1 MKIFL
6 TEKIR
11 QLDSET
17 IRIEGIRS
25 YELMDRAA
33 DAIYKKLR
41 LSFTKND
48 RILVIA
54 GPGNNGGDALAVA
67 GLLINS
73 GHKVCTLLC
82 NFRKDLSED
91 ALLQYD
97 RLKKTTGAVISNPL
111 SVKDINLSDS
121 FDVIIDGLFGSG
133 LNRPLEGEFAEIV
146 NWINNQ
152 HVTVVS
158 IDIPS
163 GLFGENNSENPG
175 PVVISDYVIGL
186 QFPKLAFLMPENHK
200 YIKKWDTADIG
211 LNQEA
216 IENCETGFYMSNTSF
231 ANSIL
236 HIRNKF
242 SHKGDFGRGLLIS
255 GSKGM
260 AGAAVLAA
268 KGAIR
273 SGIGLLTLRV
283 PDDIYTIVQT
293 SVPEAMASTYQNDLF
308 WDETISG
315 KSWTAA
321 GIGPG
326 LGLSENKKDSLKRL
340 LCSGIE
346 KIVLDADA
354 INIIAEDN
362 TLLELLHK
370 GCIMTPHPGEFE
382 RLTGQK
388 YSSGYERLEAA
399 IEFAVKHSVN
409 LVLKGAYTACI
420 NYNGICRFNSSGNPG
435 MATGGSGDVLTGI
448 ILSLLCQ
455 GYSCEEASVLG
466 TYLHGLSA
474 DLSLQKQ
481 SQESLIAGDIP
492 NHLGKAFNIIRNYE
506 IKLHKI

>member
-17 IRIEGIRS
+17 IRIEGITS
-25 YELMDRAA
+25 CELMDRAA

-48 RILVIA
+48 KILVIA
-54 GPGNNGGDALAVA
+54 GPGNNGGDALSVA
-67 GLLINS
+67 RLLITS

-82 NFRKDLSED
+82 NFQKELSED
-91 ALLQYD
+91 AVLQYE
-97 RLKKTTGAVISNPL
+97 RLKKTTGAIIIHPS
-111 SVKDINLSDS
+111 SVKELNLSES

-133 LNRPLEGEFAEIV
+133 LNRQPEGEYAEMV

-152 HVTVVS
+152 HISVVS

-163 GLFGENNSENPG
+163 GLFGENNTENHG

-186 QFPKLAFLMPENHK
+186 QFPKLAFLMSENRK
-200 YIKKWDTADIG
+200 YIKKWDIAEIG
-211 LNQEA
+211 LNTEA
-216 IENCETGFYMSNTSF
+216 IEKCETSFYLTSTGFV
-231 ANSIL
+231 NSIL
-236 HIRNKF
+236 RNRNKF

-268 KGAIR
+268 KGAMR

-293 SVPEAMASTYQNDLF
+293 SVPEAMASTYKDEIF
-308 WDETISG
+308 WDETISD
-315 KSWTAA
+315 KTWTAI

-326 LGLSENKKDSLKRL
+326 LGISDKKKDSLKKVL
-340 LCSGIE
+340 DSGIE
-346 KIVLDADA
+346 KVVLDADA
-354 INIIAEDN
+354 INIIAEDKS
-362 TLLELLHK
+362 LLELLNE
-370 GCIMTPHPGEFE
+370 GCILTPHPGEFD
-382 RLTGQK
+382 RLVGK
-388 YSSGYERLEAA
+388 KNSSGYERIKEAVK
-399 IEFAVKHSVN
+399 FAVKYKIN
-409 LVLKGAYTACI
+409 IVLKGAYTACI
-420 NYNGICRFNSSGNPG
+420 NPEGICRFNSTGNPG
-435 MATGGSGDVLTGI
+435 MATGGCGDVLTGI
-448 ILSLLCQ
+448 ILALLCQ
-455 GYSCEEASVLG
+455 GYSCEESCILG

-474 DLSLQKQ
+474 DISLQKQ
-481 SQESLIAGDIP
+481 SYESLIAGDIP
-492 NHLGKAFNIIRNYE
+492 NHLGKAFNTVRNYE